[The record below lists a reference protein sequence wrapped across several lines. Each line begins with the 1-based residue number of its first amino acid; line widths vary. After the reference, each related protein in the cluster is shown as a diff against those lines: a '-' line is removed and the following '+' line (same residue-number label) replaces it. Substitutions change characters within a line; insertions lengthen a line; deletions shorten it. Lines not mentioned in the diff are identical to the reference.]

1 MDNLS
6 IKKMVY
12 AKNKVGRILEFI
24 LGILLLAVAYNI
36 FSKKCNLVYGVSGI
50 GLMINYKLGID
61 TSLIILVCNVLLLF
75 LSYIFLGKESTR
87 NTIVGSLL
95 FPLFVKLTEFLGTVD
110 LGSTEKI
117 IVAICG
123 SLVTGLGLGLVF
135 RAGYTSGGTDI
146 LNQIVSKYG
155 KVSVGKAMYFTDLIL
170 ILFALFVFDFSTFI
184 YSLMN
189 MYIIS
194 LITDR
199 VILGISKSKAFYII
213 TEHETEVK
221 KFITQNLSHGITVLE
236 ARGGYTGNIQK
247 VIMCIIPTKEYYLFK
262 EGIEMID
269 KNAFFIVTDA
279 YEVSGGL

>member
-1 MDNLS
+1 MDNKS
-6 IKKMVY
+6 IKNIVY
-12 AKNKVGRILEFI
+12 SKNRFKRLIEFVI
-24 LGILLLAVAYNI
+24 GILLVAIAYNV

-50 GLMINYKLGID
+50 GLMVNELTGID
-61 TSLIILVCNVLLLF
+61 ASLIILFGNLILLLI
-75 LSYIFLGKESTR
+75 SYIFLGKESTR
-87 NTIVGSLL
+87 NTILGSLL
-95 FPLFVKLTEFLGTVD
+95 FPLFVKLTEFLCNID
-110 LGSTEKI
+110 LGSLENI
-117 IVAICG
+117 LIAICG

-155 KVSVGKAMYFTDLIL
+155 KVSMGKAMYFTDLVL
-170 ILFALFVFDFSTFI
+170 IVFAIFVFDFSTFI
-184 YSLMN
+184 YSVLN
-189 MYIIS
+189 MYVIS
-194 LITDR
+194 IITDR

-213 TEHETEVK
+213 TEHETDVK

-236 ARGGYTGNIQK
+236 ARGGYTGNMEK